1 MGAKAQDLTC
11 LRGAHYR
18 PFHCSVKIEDED
30 NSHSIIICKVRYNIA
45 APVTASAPSKDSV
58 YVVPAGYYVLACP
71 AFSQAD
77 PRIWKNA
84 SEFDATRWSD
94 LEGVIVEVYKK

>member
-1 MGAKAQDLTC
+1 MRTL
-11 LRGAHYR
+11 
-18 PFHCSVKIEDED
+18 
-30 NSHSIIICKVRYNIA
+30 
-45 APVTASAPSKDSV
+45 KDSV

-94 LEGVIVEVYKK
+94 LEGVIVEAYKKYMDEGGEKIDYGFGAVSKPLL